1 MIRIAVDVYGG
12 DNAPGCVIDG
22 ALEALRAMD
31 DVSILFCGAQAEVEG
46 LLNGREYDAQ
56 RVSIVD
62 APDIITNH
70 ESPTLAIRRKLN
82 SSMVRAMDLVKKG
95 EADAVVTAGSTGA
108 ALAGG
113 IFRMGRIR
121 GIDRPALGPLLPTSG
136 EYPVILIDCGANADC
151 KPDYLVQF
159 ALMGQAYMKGV
170 MGIANPKVGLLNVG
184 AEDEKG
190 NELCKAVFPLLKDHP
205 GVNFYGNVEARDVL
219 TGVVQVIVCDGFS
232 GNILLKST
240 EGAAHADLRQAQKKF
255 DVIHTLQAGRADGQ
269 ACAQDRSKTSWIM
282 SSTAAPRC
290 WVSRVRW
297 SRRTVRPKAM
307 PMPVPSL
314 RRTRWSRAAL
324 WESLRSRSRRAV
336 RELRDKADQ
345 KEE

>member
-121 GIDRPALGPLLPTSG
+121 GIDRPALGPVLPTSG
-136 EYPVILIDCGANADC
+136 EHPVILIDCGANADC

-170 MGIANPKVGLLNVG
+170 MGIDNPKVGLLNVG

-240 EGAAHADLRQAQKKF
+240 EGAAQLIFGKLKKGLMSSVRSKLGALMVKPALKTVKNELDYEQYGGAALLGVKGALVKAHGSSKGHAY
-255 DVIHTLQAGRADGQ
+255 
-269 ACAQDRSKTSWIM
+269 ACAIAQAHTMVKGGVVGII
-282 SSTAAPRC
+282 AQ
-290 WVSRVRW
+290 
-297 SRRTVRPKAM
+297 
-307 PMPVPSL
+307 SL
-314 RRTRWSRAAL
+314 E
-324 WESLRSRSRRAV
+324 ESGADS
-336 RELRDKADQ
+336 DKADQ

>member
-12 DNAPGCVIDG
+12 DNAPECVIDG

-31 DVSILFCGAQAEVEG
+31 DVSILFCGVQAEVEG

-121 GIDRPALGPLLPTSG
+121 GIDRPALGPVLPTSG
-136 EYPVILIDCGANADC
+136 EHPVILIDCGANADC

-240 EGAAHADLRQAQKKF
+240 EGAAQLIFGKLKKGLMSSVRSKLGALMVKPALKTVKNELDYEQYGGAALLGVKGALVKAHGSSKGHAY
-255 DVIHTLQAGRADGQ
+255 
-269 ACAQDRSKTSWIM
+269 ACAIAQAHTMVKGGVVGII
-282 SSTAAPRC
+282 AQ
-290 WVSRVRW
+290 
-297 SRRTVRPKAM
+297 
-307 PMPVPSL
+307 SL
-314 RRTRWSRAAL
+314 E
-324 WESLRSRSRRAV
+324 ESGADS
-336 RELRDKADQ
+336 DKADQ

>member
-1 MIRIAVDVYGG
+1 M
-12 DNAPGCVIDG
+12 
-22 ALEALRAMD
+22 
-31 DVSILFCGAQAEVEG
+31 
-46 LLNGREYDAQ
+46 LNGREYDAQ

-121 GIDRPALGPLLPTSG
+121 GIDRPALGPVLPTSG
-136 EYPVILIDCGANADC
+136 EHPVILIDCGANADC

-190 NELCKAVFPLLKDHP
+190 NELCKAVFPLLKD
-205 GVNFYGNVEARDVL
+205 L
-219 TGVVQVIVCDGFS
+219 S
-232 GNILLKST
+232 L
-240 EGAAHADLRQAQKKF
+240 
-255 DVIHTLQAGRADGQ
+255 IH
-269 ACAQDRSKTSWIM
+269 I
-282 SSTAAPRC
+282 
-290 WVSRVRW
+290 
-297 SRRTVRPKAM
+297 
-307 PMPVPSL
+307 
-314 RRTRWSRAAL
+314 
-324 WESLRSRSRRAV
+324 
-336 RELRDKADQ
+336 
-345 KEE
+345 

>member
-12 DNAPGCVIDG
+12 DNAPECVIDG

-121 GIDRPALGPLLPTSG
+121 GIDRPALGPVLPTSG
-136 EYPVILIDCGANADC
+136 EHPVILIDCGANADC

-240 EGAAHADLRQAQKKF
+240 EGAAQLIFGKLKKGLMSSVRSKLGALMVKPALKTVKNELDYEQYGGAALLGVKGALVKAHGSSKGHAY
-255 DVIHTLQAGRADGQ
+255 
-269 ACAQDRSKTSWIM
+269 ACAIAQAHTMVKGGVVGII
-282 SSTAAPRC
+282 AQ
-290 WVSRVRW
+290 
-297 SRRTVRPKAM
+297 
-307 PMPVPSL
+307 SL
-314 RRTRWSRAAL
+314 E
-324 WESLRSRSRRAV
+324 ESGADS
-336 RELRDKADQ
+336 DKADQ

>member
-31 DVSILFCGAQAEVEG
+31 DVSILFCGAQAEVEE

-121 GIDRPALGPLLPTSG
+121 GIDRPALGPVLPTSG
-136 EYPVILIDCGANADC
+136 EHPVILIDCGANADC

-240 EGAAHADLRQAQKKF
+240 EGAAQLIFGKLKKGLMSSVRSKLGALMVKPALKTVKNELDYEQYGGAALLGVKGALVKAHGSSKGHAY
-255 DVIHTLQAGRADGQ
+255 
-269 ACAQDRSKTSWIM
+269 ACAIAQAHTMVKGGVVGII
-282 SSTAAPRC
+282 AQ
-290 WVSRVRW
+290 
-297 SRRTVRPKAM
+297 
-307 PMPVPSL
+307 SL
-314 RRTRWSRAAL
+314 E
-324 WESLRSRSRRAV
+324 ESGADS
-336 RELRDKADQ
+336 DKADQ

>member
-121 GIDRPALGPLLPTSG
+121 GIDRPALGPVLPTSG
-136 EYPVILIDCGANADC
+136 EHPVILIDCGANADC

-240 EGAAHADLRQAQKKF
+240 EGAAQLIFGKLKKGLMSSVRSKLGALMVKPALKTVKNDLDYEQYGGAALLGVKGALVKAHGSSKGHAY
-255 DVIHTLQAGRADGQ
+255 
-269 ACAQDRSKTSWIM
+269 ACAIAQAHTMVKGGVVGII
-282 SSTAAPRC
+282 AQ
-290 WVSRVRW
+290 
-297 SRRTVRPKAM
+297 
-307 PMPVPSL
+307 SL
-314 RRTRWSRAAL
+314 E
-324 WESLRSRSRRAV
+324 ESGADS
-336 RELRDKADQ
+336 DKADQ

>member
-121 GIDRPALGPLLPTSG
+121 GIDRPALGPVLPTSG
-136 EYPVILIDCGANADC
+136 EHPVILIDCGANADC

-205 GVNFYGNVEARDVL
+205 GVNFFGNVEARDVL

-240 EGAAHADLRQAQKKF
+240 EGAAQLIFGKLKKGLMSSARSKLGALMVKPALKTVKNELDYEQYGGAALLGVKGALVKAHGSSKGHAY
-255 DVIHTLQAGRADGQ
+255 
-269 ACAQDRSKTSWIM
+269 ACAIAQAHTMVKGGVVGII
-282 SSTAAPRC
+282 AQ
-290 WVSRVRW
+290 
-297 SRRTVRPKAM
+297 
-307 PMPVPSL
+307 SL
-314 RRTRWSRAAL
+314 E
-324 WESLRSRSRRAV
+324 ESGADS
-336 RELRDKADQ
+336 DKADQ

>member
-56 RVSIVD
+56 RVSVVD

-121 GIDRPALGPLLPTSG
+121 GIDRPALGPVLPTSG
-136 EYPVILIDCGANADC
+136 EHPVILIDCGANADC

-240 EGAAHADLRQAQKKF
+240 EGAAQLIFGKLKKGLMSSVRSKLGALMVKPALKTVKNELDYEQYGGAALLGVKGALVKAHGSSKGHAY
-255 DVIHTLQAGRADGQ
+255 
-269 ACAQDRSKTSWIM
+269 ACAIAQAHTMVKGGVVGII
-282 SSTAAPRC
+282 AQ
-290 WVSRVRW
+290 
-297 SRRTVRPKAM
+297 
-307 PMPVPSL
+307 SL
-314 RRTRWSRAAL
+314 E
-324 WESLRSRSRRAV
+324 ESGADS
-336 RELRDKADQ
+336 DKADQ

>member
-12 DNAPGCVIDG
+12 DHAPQCVIDG
-22 ALEALRAMD
+22 ALEAMENLP
-31 DVSILFCGAQAEVEG
+31 DVQILFFGAQEEVRA
-46 LLNGREYDAQ
+46 LLSDKTYDSA

-62 APDIITNH
+62 APDQITNH

-82 SSMVRAMDLVKKG
+82 SSMVKAMDAVKKG

-113 IFRMGRIR
+113 IFRVGRIR
-121 GIDRPALGPLLPTSG
+121 GIDRPALAPLLPTAG
-136 EYPVILIDCGANADC
+136 EHPVMLIDCGANADC
-151 KPDYLVQF
+151 KPEYLVQF

-170 MGIANPKVGLLNVG
+170 MGVENPKVGLLNIG

-190 NELCKAVFPLLKDHP
+190 NELCKAAFPMLKQHD

-240 EGAAHADLRQAQKKF
+240 EGAAQLIFGKLKAGLLSSTRAKMGALLVKPALKGIKNELDYEQYGGAALLGVTGAMVKAHGSSSGHAYACAIRQARTMVEGKVVSIITQQ
-255 DVIHTLQAGRADGQ
+255 LQAAAD
-269 ACAQDRSKTSWIM
+269 AKN
-282 SSTAAPRC
+282 
-290 WVSRVRW
+290 
-297 SRRTVRPKAM
+297 
-307 PMPVPSL
+307 
-314 RRTRWSRAAL
+314 
-324 WESLRSRSRRAV
+324 
-336 RELRDKADQ
+336 
-345 KEE
+345 KEEQQNV

>member
-56 RVSIVD
+56 RVSIID

-121 GIDRPALGPLLPTSG
+121 GIDRPALGPVLPTSG
-136 EYPVILIDCGANADC
+136 EHPVILIDCGANADC

-240 EGAAHADLRQAQKKF
+240 EGAAQLIFGKLKKGLMSSVRSKLGALMVKPALKTVKNELDYEQYGGAALLGVKGALVKAHGSSKGHAY
-255 DVIHTLQAGRADGQ
+255 
-269 ACAQDRSKTSWIM
+269 ACAIAQAHTMVKGGVVGII
-282 SSTAAPRC
+282 AQ
-290 WVSRVRW
+290 
-297 SRRTVRPKAM
+297 
-307 PMPVPSL
+307 SL
-314 RRTRWSRAAL
+314 E
-324 WESLRSRSRRAV
+324 ESGADS
-336 RELRDKADQ
+336 DKADQ